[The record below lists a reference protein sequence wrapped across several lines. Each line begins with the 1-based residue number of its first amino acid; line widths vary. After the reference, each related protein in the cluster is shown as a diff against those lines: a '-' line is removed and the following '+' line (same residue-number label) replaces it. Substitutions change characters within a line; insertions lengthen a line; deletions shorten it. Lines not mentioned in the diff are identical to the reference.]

1 MNKRRLKE
9 QKRFIFASIAPSGIL
24 LLVFSY
30 FSLGYCIYVSFLKW
44 NMLSSAKYIGL
55 KNYAQLLTNPSFWN
69 SLRVTLIYSL
79 ISVPSCIILG
89 LLVGIILKNAKIWRS
104 FFRVM
109 FFIPVIISMVVA
121 SLIWKWIF
129 NPTQGILN
137 YILIHIDIFGTQD
150 LNHWLKWYNDPN
162 GGALAALL
170 VVGIWKRIGYN
181 GVIFLAGLLNIEAQ
195 YYEAAEIEGA
205 SSFRQF
211 WNITLPLLSPTTF
224 FVLTM
229 EIISALK
236 VAVSPLVLTN
246 GGPIEST
253 NSLVL
258 YIYKEA
264 FENFRMGYASALAVI
279 VFLFILLITIL
290 QMRTT
295 EKRVFYK

>member
-1 MNKRRLKE
+1 MNRRRLKE
-9 QKRFIFASIAPSGIL
+9 QKRFIFAAIAPSGIL

-30 FSLGYCIYVSFLKW
+30 FSLGYCIYVSLLKW
-44 NMLSSAKYIGL
+44 NMLSSAKYIGM
-55 KNYAQLLTNPSFWN
+55 KNYAQLFVNPSFWN
-69 SLRVTLIYSL
+69 SLRVTLVYSL
-79 ISVPSCIILG
+79 VSVPSCIILG
-89 LLVGIILKNAKIWRS
+89 LFVGLILKYAKVWRS

-137 YILIHIDIFGTQD
+137 YVLVHIGIFGGQE

-181 GVIFLAGLLNIEAQ
+181 GVIFLAGLLNIEQQ

-205 SSFRQF
+205 SSFKQF
-211 WNITLPLLSPTTF
+211 WHITFPLLSPTTF

-236 VAVSPLVLTN
+236 VSVSPLVLTN
-246 GGPIEST
+246 GGPVEST

-279 VFLFILLITIL
+279 VFIFILIITVL
-290 QMRTT
+290 QMQTT
-295 EKRVFYK
+295 EKKVFYK

>member
-1 MNKRRLKE
+1 MNGSRLKE
-9 QKRFIFASIAPSGIL
+9 RKRFIFASLAPSGIL

-44 NMLSSAKYIGL
+44 NMLSAPKYLGL
-55 KNYAQLLTNPSFWN
+55 RNYAQLFTNPSFWN
-69 SLRVTLIYSL
+69 SLKVTLIYSL
-79 ISVPSCIILG
+79 VSVPSCIILG
-89 LLVGIILKNAKIWRS
+89 ILVGMILKNARIGRS

-137 YILIHIDIFGTQD
+137 YLLVNTGIFGAPD
-150 LNHWLKWYNDPN
+150 MNHWLKWYNDPN

-181 GVIFLAGLLNIEAQ
+181 GVIFLAGLFNIDQQ
-195 YYEAAEIEGA
+195 YYEAAELEGA
-205 SSFRQF
+205 SSFRRF
-211 WNITLPLLSPTTF
+211 WSITLPLLSPTTF
-224 FVLTM
+224 LVLTM

-236 VAVSPLVLTN
+236 VSVSPLVLTN

-264 FENFRMGYASALAVI
+264 FESFRMGYASALAVI
-279 VFLFILLITIL
+279 VFFFILILTVL

-295 EKRVFYK
+295 EKRVFYQ